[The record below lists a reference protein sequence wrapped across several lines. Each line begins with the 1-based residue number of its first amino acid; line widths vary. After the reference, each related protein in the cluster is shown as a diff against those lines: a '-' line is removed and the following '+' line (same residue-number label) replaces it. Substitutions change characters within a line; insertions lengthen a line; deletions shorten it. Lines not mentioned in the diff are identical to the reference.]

1 MGWGVVVRRAVGVE
15 NYSQDLE
22 AKTTT
27 TTTTKDHHHLP
38 MDVLGPAVIR
48 VLLCREANKVV
59 TTSFVSLVLISV
71 CLWLIA

>member
-1 MGWGVVVRRAVGVE
+1 MVRRGVGVE

-27 TTTTKDHHHLP
+27 TTTTDHHHHHHHLP

-48 VLLCREANKVV
+48 VLLCREANKAV

-71 CLWLIA
+71 SLWLVA